1 MTRTTL
7 VLLTTVILV
16 AGCSSV
22 GGPFPSL
29 QPRAAEK
36 IDPRV
41 PVEPR
46 RNARPVS
53 PALASALSEM
63 VARAHAGDSEFAPL
77 MASAERL
84 AASAG
89 AAHGESWIAAQEA
102 LSAAVAARRVSATAL
117 ADIDGLGGERLQT
130 QGGIA
135 PADLAAIQ
143 AAAAEVGAIDQRQE
157 DRVIAVQ
164 RRLGL

>member
-1 MTRTTL
+1 MAHITPA
-7 VLLTTVILV
+7 LLTTALLI
-16 AGCSSV
+16 AGCSTA

-29 QPRAAEK
+29 QPRAAEQ

-41 PVEPR
+41 PVEPA

-53 PALASALSEM
+53 PALASALGEM

-77 MASAERL
+77 MASAEKL
-84 AASAG
+84 AGSAG
-89 AAHGESWIAAQEA
+89 APHGEGWTAAQEA
-102 LSAAVAARRVSATAL
+102 LSAAVAARRMTATAL
-117 ADIDGLGGERLQT
+117 ADIDGLGGERLQA
-130 QGGIA
+130 QGGMA

-143 AAAAEVGAIDQRQE
+143 AAEAEVGAIDQRQE
-157 DRVIAVQ
+157 DRVAAVQ

>member
-1 MTRTTL
+1 MVRTTPA
-7 VLLTTVILV
+7 LLTTALLL

-29 QPRAAEK
+29 QPRTAEQ

-41 PVEPR
+41 PVEGV

-53 PALASALSEM
+53 PALASALGEM
-63 VARAHAGDSEFAPL
+63 VARAHAGDSDFAAAMT
-77 MASAERL
+77 MAEKL

-89 AAHGESWIAAQEA
+89 APHGEGWIAAQEA
-102 LSAAVAARRVSATAL
+102 LTAAIAAQRTTATAL
-117 ADIDGLGGERLQT
+117 ADIDGLGGQRLQT
-130 QGGIA
+130 QGGMA

-143 AAAAEVGAIDQRQE
+143 AAEAEVGAIDQRQA
-157 DRVIAVQ
+157 DRVAAVQ
-164 RRLGL
+164 RQLGL